1 MASDGE
7 NGLSDN
13 YQSSKIVTEQLSGS
27 EKELEKKKEKFQA
40 AVFLTAVT
48 GIAATLGFGTTVIAA
63 RRQDPKFFQ
72 EGISGTKAMTETG
85 ASLALRALS
94 WGTLYAVTGCGMLC
108 YGLWKFS
115 GASNAEEFKRAM
127 GSMLPRISKNDP
139 PQSRTE
145 FEGLTD
151 LLTYISED
159 WGKENVKESK

>member
-1 MASDGE
+1 MASDGDR
-7 NGLSDN
+7 GISDSI
-13 YQSSKIVTEQLSGS
+13 QPSKNVTKQLSGT
-27 EKELEKKKEKFQA
+27 EKELEKKKEKLQA

-63 RRQDPKFFQ
+63 RRQDPKYFQ
-72 EGISGTKAMTETG
+72 EGVSGTKAMTETG

-94 WGTLYAVTGCGMLC
+94 WGTLYAVTGCGILC

-115 GASNAEEFKRAM
+115 GASNAEEFKIAM

-159 WGKENVKESK
+159 WGNEKAKECK